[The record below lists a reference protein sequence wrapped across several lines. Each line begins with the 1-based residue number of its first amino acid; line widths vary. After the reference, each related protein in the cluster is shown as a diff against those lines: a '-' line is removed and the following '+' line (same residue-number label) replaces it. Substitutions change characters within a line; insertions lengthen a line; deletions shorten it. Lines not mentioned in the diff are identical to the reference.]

1 MVRIRVNFG
10 RMVSYGL
17 ALQIHHPII
26 TTLFGQRESDITK
39 ITPLG
44 SGGVYATSASLYGC
58 IRVIAAQCTL
68 VLISRN
74 KESTNAGE

>member
-1 MVRIRVNFG
+1 MD
-10 RMVSYGL
+10 GL
-17 ALQIHHPII
+17 ALQIHHLII

-44 SGGVYATSASLYGC
+44 SGGVATSASIYGC
-58 IRVIAAQCTL
+58 IHVIAAQCTL